1 MVMIE
6 TISVVIAPH
15 VVAAGDAIAVR
26 LTTSNV
32 MMGGFVLLK
41 LLRI

>member
-26 LTTSNV
+26 LATSKV
-32 MMGGFVLLK
+32 VIGRFVLLK
-41 LLRI
+41 L